1 VRVGADAAGRRRC
14 EVRPRQGLG
23 QILSAAY
30 GPQLEDVILR
40 LHRGLSRAAKAIEAG
55 NLCLAGIETVLLSLP
70 DLTSSAL
77 AKLAEIAELEKGGTA
92 WQNEPRVPAGQ
103 PDGGEWTT
111 AGGAGGASTDR
122 DKPAAVPPHVPAPR
136 QGPPLSLDDGV
147 YRPGVD
153 DPRVNLV
160 GGAEEEVESRRS
172 NGPPDDYTRLED
184 VFPGLRDAPGLAIP
198 LAPVDGFLGVSAL
211 ADEANLEATLGQYWA
226 IVSEIKQV
234 DPTFAD
240 DELLPPGGIA
250 GLTWQERNNLIN
262 NLHVA
267 RAVAYYRMRGE
278 VGFLQVETLRFLQNA
293 VDAAY
298 EEAVSE
304 ADAGRFQ
311 PRISRQQA
319 IGDWVDR
326 EVRQEFK
333 RMFVSYSI
341 PYGPGEDLTINNRAY
356 ETLESGQNY
365 RIPDARL
372 EDVAF
377 DWTLSLKT
385 ISSAQIRGFFRA
397 DARSRAVII
406 IRPSEL
412 GGSYLL
418 RRPTDAWLYPWLWR

>member
-1 VRVGADAAGRRRC
+1 MNIMMLQEWTLVDEFVVGPNVSPRLASPRAAEADLPVTRGASRWARPSSCASAPTRRDDDAARCGRGRDWGDSKRGLWASARRRHSSPSSRFEPRRQSDRGRQSLPRRHRDGAAQPAGPDVLGARQARRNRRAGERRDGLAKRAARPGRTAGRRRVDDGGRSGRRVNGPRQAC
-14 EVRPRQGLG
+14 GGRLPSRPR
-23 QILSAAY
+23 S
-30 GPQLEDVILR
+30 PP
-40 LHRGLSRAAKAIEAG
+40 RAA
-55 NLCLAGIETVLLSLP
+55 
-70 DLTSSAL
+70 
-77 AKLAEIAELEKGGTA
+77 
-92 WQNEPRVPAGQ
+92 
-103 PDGGEWTT
+103 
-111 AGGAGGASTDR
+111 
-122 DKPAAVPPHVPAPR
+122 AP
-136 QGPPLSLDDGV
+136 LDDGV

-160 GGAEEEVESRRS
+160 GGAEEEVDLAGRTGRRTIIRDS
-172 NGPPDDYTRLED
+172 KTFSPVFGTPLVWPFLWRPSTAFSASARSLTR
-184 VFPGLRDAPGLAIP
+184 PTWRRPWGNTGR
-198 LAPVDGFLGVSAL
+198 
-211 ADEANLEATLGQYWA
+211 

-234 DPTFAD
+234 DPKFAD

-304 ADAGRFQ
+304 ADAGRLQ

-333 RMFVSYSI
+333 RMFASYSI

-356 ETLESGQNY
+356 ETLESE
-365 RIPDARL
+365 P
-372 EDVAF
+372 
-377 DWTLSLKT
+377 
-385 ISSAQIRGFFRA
+385 
-397 DARSRAVII
+397 
-406 IRPSEL
+406 EL
-412 GGSYLL
+412 
-418 RRPTDAWLYPWLWR
+418 